1 MQYRQGSLGRIIVA
15 KIEHG
20 DDLLAELHKLL
31 KVEQI
36 QAGVM
41 LMIGALQDGSLVVG
55 PESCTVPPQPMWRE
69 FHDGREI
76 LGVATVFT
84 ENNEPHIHL
93 HASLGRGDEP
103 LTGCIRKETRVYL
116 VVEVILWEILDSEA
130 VRTMDELTGLN
141 LLGFA

>member
-20 DDLLAELHKLL
+20 DDLLAELQKLL
-31 KVEQI
+31 KTEQI

-41 LMIGALQDGSLVVG
+41 LMIGALQDASLVVG
-55 PESCTVPPQPMWRE
+55 PENCTVPPQPVWRE

-84 ENNEPHIHL
+84 EGNEPHIHL
-93 HASLGRGDEP
+93 HASLGRKDEP
-103 LTGCIRKETRVYL
+103 LTGCIRKDARVYL

>member
-1 MQYRQGSLGRIIVA
+1 MQYRRGSLGRIIVA

>member
-93 HASLGRGDEP
+93 QSSLGRGDEP

>member
-20 DDLLAELHKLL
+20 DDLLAELQNLL

-41 LMIGALQDGSLVVG
+41 LMIGALQDVSMVVG
-55 PESCTVPPQPMWRE
+55 PEICSVPPQPVWRE
-69 FHDGREI
+69 LHDGREI

-84 ENNEPHIHL
+84 EDNEPRIHL

-103 LTGCIRKETRVYL
+103 LTGCIRKEARVYL
-116 VVEVILWEILDSEA
+116 VVEVILWEILNSGA
-130 VRTMDELTGLN
+130 VRIPDDLTGLK